1 MVLIHII
8 SSSQKARI
16 LRLYSFIPFQQKN
29 VPFIS
34 SLHPTNARILRLLC
48 MKIRSKIRT
57 NEQILRQYS
66 FISFQQKNVPL
77 ISFLHPKNARIL
89 RLYSF
94 ISFQQ
99 KKCSIH
105 LISSSYKCAN
115 YTSLL
120 MREYVFISS
129 SVNSMS

>member
-57 NEQILRQYS
+57 NERILRQYS

-99 KKCSIH
+99 KMFY
-105 LISSSYKCAN
+105 SSHFFVLQMCE
-115 YTSLL
+115 L
-120 MREYVFISS
+120 YVFI
-129 SVNSMS
+129 NA

>member
-1 MVLIHII
+1 MKCKILFHLIPKNGTH
-8 SSSQKARI
+8 S
-16 LRLYSFIPFQQKN
+16 YHFFIPKSANFTSIFIHPISTKN

-48 MKIRSKIRT
+48 MKIRRKIRT
-57 NEQILRQYS
+57 NERILRQYS

-99 KKCSIH
+99 KNV
-105 LISSSYKCAN
+105 L
-115 YTSLL
+115 
-120 MREYVFISS
+120 FISFLHPTN
-129 SVNSMS
+129 VRIIRLY

>member
-57 NEQILRQYS
+57 NFDVK
-66 FISFQQKNVPL
+66 FIYL
-77 ISFLHPKNARIL
+77 ISTKKCSINLISSSQKCTNFTSI
-89 RLYSF
+89 F
-94 ISFQQ
+94 IHLIST